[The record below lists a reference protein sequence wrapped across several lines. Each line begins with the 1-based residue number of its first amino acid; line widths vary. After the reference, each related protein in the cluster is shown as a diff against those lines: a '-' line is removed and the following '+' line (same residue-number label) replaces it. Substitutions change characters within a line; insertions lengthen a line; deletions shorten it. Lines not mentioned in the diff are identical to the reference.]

1 MPAPVNRRPPAP
13 QAGTNSGS
21 LALSASGRRQHWSE
35 AIGVGRT
42 HSTEIPPIPLRIEG
56 AAEITARRVAKIVG
70 ARKLSAHLVEAAAAL
85 EKHRL
90 EGAINTP
97 LRAAHF
103 VAQCA
108 HESMGFS
115 RRVENLNY
123 KPAAAVETFRALKS
137 VEEATG
143 LLDADTTGE
152 ALANHVYSSHT
163 RVGKQLGNTQDGDG
177 YRFRGR
183 GYIQLTGRSNYA
195 AAGKALKIDLVQD
208 PDRAAEVDMAARTAV
223 WFWKRVSINV
233 MADLDDVVAVTR
245 LINPTLKG
253 LGDRRTKTELALT
266 AFGLRV

>member
-13 QAGTNSGS
+13 RAGTNSGS
-21 LALSASGRRQHWSE
+21 LALTASGRRQHWSE
-35 AIGVGRT
+35 AVGVGRT
-42 HSTEIPPIPLRIEG
+42 HATEIPPIPFRIEG
-56 AAEITARRVAKIVG
+56 AAEITASRVAKVVG
-70 ARKLSAHLVEAAAAL
+70 ASKLSARLIEAAAAL

-90 EGAINTP
+90 AGAINTP

-123 KPAAAVETFRALKS
+123 KPAAAVDTFGALTT
-137 VEEATG
+137 VEEAAR

-152 ALANHVYSSHT
+152 ALANHVYSPHAK
-163 RVGKQLGNTQDGDG
+163 VGKRLGNTQEGDG

-195 AAGKALKIDLVQD
+195 AAGRDLKVDLIKD
-208 PDRAAEVDMAARTAV
+208 PDRAADVDMAARTAV
-223 WFWKRVSINV
+223 WFWKRGSINV

-245 LINPTLKG
+245 LINPQLKG
-253 LGDRRTKTELALT
+253 LSDRRTKTELALT
-266 AFGLRV
+266 AFGLRI